1 MKSPRATADEQQQQ
15 QTSAES
21 MEVDASTA
29 GSVVSESGTVSS
41 AEEVAMDEAKGGS
54 ASDSTVDAVESK
66 KVAAADNSN
75 KKCPICSKKGKIS
88 AGCIIQACKS
98 CCLSK
103 NDDCVTHAKKDLM
116 TKLLTNEKPKKPVLK
131 REFKETNIMY
141 YEETVAIFCV
151 RDFFASKKMSQGI
164 LNDQVRSLR
173 VKGTYEGKQQSKK
186 ARVRDSEAKARIAS
200 VLSKGGAPFSPRHI
214 TAVE

>member
-1 MKSPRATADEQQQQ
+1 M
-15 QTSAES
+15 
-21 MEVDASTA
+21 
-29 GSVVSESGTVSS
+29 
-41 AEEVAMDEAKGGS
+41 
-54 ASDSTVDAVESK
+54 
-66 KVAAADNSN
+66 
-75 KKCPICSKKGKIS
+75 
-88 AGCIIQACKS
+88 
-98 CCLSK
+98 
-103 NDDCVTHAKKDLM
+103 
-116 TKLLTNEKPKKPVLK
+116 
-131 REFKETNIMY
+131 
-141 YEETVAIFCV
+141 